1 MYFGTSVIG
10 ERLVRKIQL
19 INKGALG
26 TDFRLEPVASTPR
39 GLGAREV
46 LGGDQSSV
54 EAGSSIGD
62 LVKDDNASE
71 DLEHEHEHKAIE
83 TGQVKEGFIG
93 PFATVDLEFI
103 FAPTYPGKFEEKFA
117 IKFDDQNSAEVRSSA
132 ALCCVGT
139 AV

>member
-26 TDFRLEPVASTPR
+26 TDFRLEPVLSTPR
-39 GLGAREV
+39 GYEAGQRV
-46 LGGDQSSV
+46 TGDQSSSKDN
-54 EAGSSIGD
+54 SSIGD
-62 LVKDDNASE
+62 IVREENGSSSGR
-71 DLEHEHEHKAIE
+71 DLDQTDREQNIIE
-83 TGQVKEGFIG
+83 IGQVKEGFIG

-117 IKFDDQNSAEVRSSA
+117 IKFDDENSPEVS
-132 ALCCVGT
+132 
-139 AV
+139 